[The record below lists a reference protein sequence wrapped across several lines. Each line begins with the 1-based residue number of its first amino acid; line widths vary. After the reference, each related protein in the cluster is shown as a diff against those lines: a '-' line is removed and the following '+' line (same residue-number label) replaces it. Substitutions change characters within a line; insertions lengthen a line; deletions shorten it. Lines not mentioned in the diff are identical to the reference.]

1 MSETYDI
8 TKIMEVAGGY
18 SPECYAFIRDG
29 LAHTVGMVHGEDAVS
44 LPIAVED
51 ESRHVSG
58 HQLCL
63 GLRDFGVQQYGLL
76 ARDVLNRWG
85 IHETLDFG
93 KIVFAMVEAGLMRK
107 TDDDTLDDFRNVYQF
122 DEAFDAPAP
131 TMLN

>member
-1 MSETYDI
+1 MSETFDI
-8 TKIMEVAGGY
+8 PTIMENAGGY

-29 LAHTVGMVHGEDAVS
+29 LAHTVGMIHGEDAASPV
-44 LPIAVED
+44 LAED
-51 ESRHVSG
+51 ESKHVSG

-93 KIVFAMVEAGLMRK
+93 KIIFAMVDAGLMRK
-107 TDDDTLDDFRNVYQF
+107 TDDDTLDDFRSVYEF